1 MKKTRNLYHYQFNK
15 CKKAEEKIKRNKLLN
30 SCLQEGGGD
39 LDLFKEIKT
48 LRKSKQVVATSID
61 GVNANIPEHFRDIY
75 SKLYNSVDDAES
87 MAKVSID
94 VEDKINSFSIR
105 DVMKVTPDIVK
116 SAAKKLKS
124 GKTDPVY
131 IFSSD
136 CIKVESD
143 LLAELLAVIIRC
155 YLVHGHVTRFL
166 LLATLVPIIKDKLGC
181 INSSKNY
188 RSIAISSLILKML
201 DWIFILLFGD
211 NLGLHDLQFAYQPGI
226 SGNMCTFAVLET
238 VDYFLRNGSEVFMC
252 TMDMTKAFDMTMHS
266 LLFSKMLKAGL
277 SAVFLRLL
285 IFIYREQFANVRWNG
300 QMSSIFSMLN
310 GVRQGAILSALA
322 YCFYCQELFN
332 LLEKNRA
339 GCWINGFF
347 MGLIGYS
354 DDNICL
360 APSLKAL
367 QDMLKICE
375 EFALSHNLQFST
387 HPDPQR
393 CITKTMAFLER
404 PRALPNLLLCGN
416 TLPWTSKCKHLGINI
431 ENKINGCEQDMQM
444 KNAQYISKNI

>member
-1 MKKTRNLYHYQFNK
+1 M
-15 CKKAEEKIKRNKLLN
+15 
-30 SCLQEGGGD
+30 
-39 LDLFKEIKT
+39 
-48 LRKSKQVVATSID
+48 
-61 GVNANIPEHFRDIY
+61 
-75 SKLYNSVDDAES
+75 
-87 MAKVSID
+87 
-94 VEDKINSFSIR
+94 
-105 DVMKVTPDIVK
+105 
-116 SAAKKLKS
+116 
-124 GKTDPVY
+124 
-131 IFSSD
+131 
-136 CIKVESD
+136 
-143 LLAELLAVIIRC
+143 LAELLAVIIRC
-155 YLVHGHVTRFL
+155 YLVHGHVTRFF

-285 IFIYREQFANVRWNG
+285 IFIYKEQFANVRWNG

-367 QDMLKICE
+367 QEMLKICE
-375 EFALSHNLQFST
+375 
-387 HPDPQR
+387 
-393 CITKTMAFLER
+393 
-404 PRALPNLLLCGN
+404 
-416 TLPWTSKCKHLGINI
+416 
-431 ENKINGCEQDMQM
+431 
-444 KNAQYISKNI
+444 